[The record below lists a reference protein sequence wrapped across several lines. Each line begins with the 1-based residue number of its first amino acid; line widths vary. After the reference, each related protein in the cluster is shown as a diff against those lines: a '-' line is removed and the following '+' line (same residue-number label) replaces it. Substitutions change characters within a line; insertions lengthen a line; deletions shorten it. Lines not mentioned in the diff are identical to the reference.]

1 MPAVANV
8 ATALDPTR
16 LFRAAGLEP
25 DPWQRRL
32 LLEPW
37 DRALLNITRQGGK
50 SLTVA
55 ALALHTVLFRSDALV
70 LVLAPARRQSKELLR
85 KAWSLY
91 QAAGRPMPVDNRS
104 ELRARFEN
112 GSRMIALPGTEET
125 IRGFSAVDL
134 IVADEAARVDDEL
147 YGSVRPMLA
156 VSEGRL
162 VGLST
167 PWGKRGWF
175 YEAWTDETQ
184 DWHRVKHTAEEC
196 PRLSEEF
203 LRQEKR
209 EIGRWMYRQE
219 YLCQFVDPVNQMF
232 RTSEIE
238 GAFDSDVDPLFDGR
252 EEGLSAGALGDPIDT
267 EIDSLEI

>member
-1 MPAVANV
+1 MDTAPAVLSA
-8 ATALDPTR
+8 ALDPTR
-16 LFRAAGLEP
+16 LFRAAGIEP
-25 DPWQRRL
+25 DPWQKRL

-55 ALALHTVLFRSDALV
+55 ALALHTALYRSDALV

-91 QAAGRPMPVDNRS
+91 RSAGRPVAVDNRS
-104 ELRARFEN
+104 ELRVRFGN
-112 GSRMIALPGTEET
+112 GSRMIALPGTEKT
-125 IRGFSAVDL
+125 VRGFSAVDL

-147 YGSVRPMLA
+147 YGTVRPMLA
-156 VSEGRL
+156 VSGGRL

-175 YEAWTDETQ
+175 YEAWSDPDQE
-184 DWHRVKHTAEEC
+184 WHRAKHTAEEC
-196 PRLSEEF
+196 PRLREEF

-219 YLCQFVDPVNQMF
+219 YMCEFVDPVGQMF

-238 GAFDSDVDPLFDGR
+238 EAFDRDVEPLFGA
-252 EEGLSAGALGDPIDT
+252 EEAAAGGPTADPIDT
-267 EIDSLEI
+267 DIDPLEV

>member
-1 MPAVANV
+1 MEIAPSTMSA
-8 ATALDPTR
+8 ALDPTR
-16 LFRAAGLEP
+16 LFRAAGVEP
-25 DPWQRRL
+25 DPWQREL

-55 ALALHTVLFRSDALV
+55 TLALHTALFREEALV

-91 QAAGRPMPVDNRS
+91 RAAGRPVRVESRS
-104 ELRARFEN
+104 ELRVRFEN
-112 GSRMIALPGTEET
+112 GSRMIALPGTEKT
-125 IRGFSAVDL
+125 VRGFSAVDL
-134 IVADEAARVDDEL
+134 IACDEAARVDDEL
-147 YGSVRPMLA
+147 YGGVRPMLA
-156 VSEGRL
+156 VSGGRL

-167 PWGKRGWF
+167 PWGRRGWF
-175 YEAWTDETQ
+175 YEAWSDPTQ
-184 DWHRVKHTAEEC
+184 DWHRVKVTGLDC

-219 YLCQFVDPVNQMF
+219 YLCEFVDPVNQMF

-238 GAFDSDVDPLFDGR
+238 EAFTSDVEPLFGGD
-252 EEGLSAGALGDPIDT
+252 ETQEAPESPDPVDAGIET
-267 EIDSLEI
+267 IQT